1 MSKFKVSLS
10 HTARSY
16 LEKPEEDE
24 RRGGKA
30 GEKEG
35 EGKEGEEQNR
45 L

>member
-16 LEKPEEDE
+16 LEKPEDE
-24 RRGGKA
+24 RRGGEA